1 MRQWKGAVAALLV
14 SLMMVDPASAAQAL
28 KFSDLRGWA
37 GDDHAAALR
46 TFRSTCSALK
56 GSAWAKVCAEAKAV
70 RDPRKFFETRFRPV
84 LIGGS
89 ERALFTG
96 YYEPEIRAAR
106 TATGPYRYP
115 IYRKPPEMKSG
126 RKWLSR
132 GEIETSGVLNG
143 RGLEIAYL
151 SDPVEVFF
159 LQVQGSGRL
168 KMPDE
173 TTLRVG
179 FAAKNGHKYRSVG
192 RELVRRGHYKA
203 HQVSANTIKKW
214 VMANGNE
221 GQRLLHHNPS
231 FIFFRELDKLP
242 PEKGPLGAM
251 NRSVTAGRSIA
262 VDKQDVPLGAPVWIE
277 KEGAAPMRRL
287 MIAQDTGSAIK
298 GPQRADIFY
307 GTGDQAGRAAGRV
320 RDGGRLIQLWP
331 VEMVK
336 SVSKGN

>member
-14 SLMMVDPASAAQAL
+14 ILMTADPGSAAQVL

-37 GDDHAAALR
+37 KDDHAAALD
-46 TFRSTCSALK
+46 TFRSTCTALK
-56 GSAWAKVCAEAKAV
+56 GAGWAKVCAEAKSA
-70 RDPRKFFETRFRPV
+70 RDARKFFESRFRPV
-84 LIGGS
+84 LIGGN
-89 ERALFTG
+89 EKALFTG

-126 RKWLSR
+126 RKWLTR
-132 GEIETSGVLNG
+132 GEIETSGVLKG

-151 SDPVEVFF
+151 ADPVEVFF

-168 KMPDE
+168 KLADE
-173 TTLRVG
+173 STLRVG

-203 HQVSANTIKKW
+203 HQVSAGTIKKW
-214 VMANGNE
+214 VRANGNE

-262 VDKQDVPLGAPVWIE
+262 VDKKYVPLGAPVWIE

-287 MIAQDTGSAIK
+287 MVAQDTGSAIK

-307 GTGDQAGRAAGRV
+307 GTGDQAGRAAGRI

-331 VEMVK
+331 VEVIRSAK
-336 SVSKGN
+336 KAN